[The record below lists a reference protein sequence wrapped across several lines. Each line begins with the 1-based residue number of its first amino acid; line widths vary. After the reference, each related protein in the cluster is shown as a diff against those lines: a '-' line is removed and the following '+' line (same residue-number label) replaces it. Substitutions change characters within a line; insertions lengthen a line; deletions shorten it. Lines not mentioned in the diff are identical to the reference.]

1 MFKNIHRCG
10 YEVNSENKINLD
22 DLISGNI
29 FRKLKSSCL
38 PCHIIVGGKK
48 DLLSFV
54 GYLITATSVPRWSH
68 RQMIFIFVIGM
79 LAILV
84 DRNSWYMKNAFY
96 SIL

>member
-22 DLISGNI
+22 DYLAGNI

-48 DLLSFV
+48 DLVSFV

-68 RQMIFIFVIGM
+68 RQMIFYFCNWNVSYTCESEFVIYEKC
-79 LAILV
+79 IL
-84 DRNSWYMKNAFY
+84 
-96 SIL
+96 

>member
-22 DLISGNI
+22 DYLAGNI

-48 DLLSFV
+48 DLLKVCGLFNNRH
-54 GYLITATSVPRWSH
+54 LCPKMITQTNDFYFCNWNVSYTCESE
-68 RQMIFIFVIGM
+68 FVIYEKC
-79 LAILV
+79 IL
-84 DRNSWYMKNAFY
+84 
-96 SIL
+96 

>member
-38 PCHIIVGGKK
+38 PCHISLLEEKK
-48 DLLSFV
+48 EDLLKVF
-54 GYLITATSVPRWSH
+54 GLFNNRHFYPKMITDFYFCNWNVSYTCGSE
-68 RQMIFIFVIGM
+68 FVIYEKC
-79 LAILV
+79 I
-84 DRNSWYMKNAFY
+84 
-96 SIL
+96 